1 MDFQEDF
8 YIPPVEQKPTV
19 MSEEEAS
26 DQAFYTAATSSPNPI
41 EDYATVYS
49 ELSQRGKSQ
58 MYDNAVKRWE
68 EEQDVGLKQVV
79 SKIITDQN
87 MPMEQKQDVLRQ
99 YAVGGYVSKDLR
111 DKYIETVAS
120 TTVDKNISEE
130 KTQRAIVKNLPATLR
145 DIKVKEDQFNVFK
158 GYAGLEEWNKQFG
171 AILKTGANVLNA
183 IPAGI
188 AGLWETVRKRDVLTG
203 QELAG
208 QIMTDFAQMPAN
220 EAEAKYMAILSDKLA
235 LLGVPSRKIAEESL
249 RETGSPRASVVAG
262 VVLDPLNL
270 PIGGIALKTLK
281 FGGKLLKVRPG
292 SPIDIMA
299 KLQPKLA
306 ENVAVGALQDAT
318 EETAKAAGTTKAEIV
333 SEFVLP
339 KALPDT
345 IAEKYPS
352 LHKALQALDIDLEQF
367 FKSNKFDP
375 NVQNVTERRKD
386 LDTVYTLLNE
396 TRTPK
401 YMQSQSYINSLDD
414 VFEGRAV
421 FGKTE
426 GAFYTDSIEALKAAE
441 DIVESYQKSINP
453 GLFKELK
460 IKDEV
465 SGKEFTIEEFKKQP
479 AIQGEGQFSVRLNW
493 EKQYDELALHLFG
506 QDAIKTHFLGFNVSN
521 LARSSLGRW
530 LFPTGRFPEWV
541 EGGALTGAERTGA
554 QARKFIDI
562 IKNKVVNTKNTKELS
577 ALINEADSQGIEFFS
592 PWQIKKRFPNLS
604 SKQVDEVFEAHT
616 YWRRVGHYLHAVEN
630 HNHLI
635 TLNRDGFKFGVY
647 DETRNFDSKLGP
659 VKADFKF
666 ETVDEIPAEVW
677 DIETGAPK
685 SFNWDVSDKTRILDQ
700 SGKQLVQVRRPFPD
714 ADGKIYNY
722 ALVGGKTSLD
732 KLPAQIL
739 PRVPGWSPIKT
750 KGTMFVR
757 ITPKQAVINGKTIT
771 NQDVLRNYSQFVG
784 AAKDGLEAAKLKE
797 HFEKQREYKDYTV
810 DFVPDRDV
818 QYGRVIEEMSAHGNL
833 LHNAMKRGDR
843 LRSLEGPAPIEDR
856 LVTMINTVRSIAKQ
870 NAMRPWENGFIDAFV
885 ASYKPFLKD
894 GEFPAVRT
902 DIVPKGR
909 MNKQE
914 AKEFNNAVRLYEYY
928 AKIKS
933 FESLGDQVWERS
945 LMHIADVLESWKIP
959 ASTARELAKKGNML
973 VSVPTQIAS
982 TMFIHLNPIKQWIIQ
997 PAQLLEMYA
1006 IFPKTALQ
1014 RLVDLGGIRIALA
1027 SEAPILKGKG
1037 GLFYDTAKKMVPG
1050 MSKKEFD
1057 DTIKAIKESGIL
1069 ESVDYN
1075 VLVHGMYKD
1084 VSRGFEETSWQ
1095 AAMNNT
1101 KAAVGFIPKVSRSV
1115 GFDFAEINNRLGLWL
1130 IVKDIWKER
1139 NPGKNWN
1146 TPENIAY
1153 ISRESLKL
1161 SGAMNRAGSLPYQSG
1176 AMSVLFQFAAISHK
1190 LTMNML
1196 QDNATMLTGAQ
1207 RARLAATRALLWGTK
1222 YGVLGGAAAYYFI
1235 DRSDNPVVQ
1244 EQAEVF
1250 KRGLADR
1257 AFNKLMEAITGTPG
1271 DIAISPGLSPYG
1283 QYGAGL
1289 PYVDVY
1295 FEMLKMF
1302 DDKPAGPR
1310 FPAFGAAGT
1319 VMDAIGRMQ
1328 SWSITKDV
1336 THESFGKMVWEAAK
1350 VASSMN
1356 NWAKGQLMLST
1367 KEKMTKLGNNLGLEF
1382 TASEAYAQML
1392 GFTTYKEQAL
1402 WDSATFM
1409 TEYKDRNKQMATQ
1422 IHQWM
1427 INQLKE
1433 TGKEDFETKID
1444 LLLSF
1449 TSMLKDDK
1457 NWTDQDI
1464 RDVTQQVF
1472 EMDKQSF
1479 KDVKTSV
1486 FMTLLKARS
1495 DKNAEELKAAENKL
1509 RPMLDENSK
1518 ELLDVLD
1525 GKKDL

>member
-1 MDFQEDF
+1 MDLQEEF
-8 YIPPVEQKPTV
+8 YVPPVDQKPTV

-49 ELSQRGKSQ
+49 ELSQRGNSQ

-68 EEQDVGLKQVV
+68 TEQDASIKQIV
-79 SKIITDQN
+79 SSVISDATMPIDQKR
-87 MPMEQKQDVLRQ
+87 QVLRE

-120 TTVDKNISEE
+120 TVVDKNISEQ
-130 KTQRAIVKNLPATLR
+130 KTQQAIVKNLPSTLR
-145 DIKVKEDQFNVFK
+145 DVKVKEEQFNVFK

-171 AILKTGANVLNA
+171 AILKTGANVLSA

-188 AGLWETVRKRDVLTG
+188 AGLWESIRKKDVLAG

-208 QIMTDFAQMPAN
+208 QIMNDFAQMPAN

-235 LLGVPSRKIAEESL
+235 LLGVPSQKIAEMSL
-249 RETGSPRASVVAG
+249 RQTGDPQKSVVAG

-270 PIGGIALKTLK
+270 PIGGLALKTLK

-292 SPIDIMA
+292 SPMDIMA
-299 KLQPKLA
+299 KLNPKLS
-306 ENVAVGALQDAT
+306 ESVAMGALQDAT

-339 KALPDT
+339 KALPDSVV
-345 IAEKYPS
+345 EKYPS
-352 LHKALQALDIDLEQF
+352 LHKSIQAMDVDLEQF
-367 FKSNKFDP
+367 FKANKFDP
-375 NVQNVTERRKD
+375 NVQNVTERRQD
-386 LDTVYTLLNE
+386 LDAVYTLLNE

-401 YMQSQSYINSLDD
+401 YMQAQSYINSLDD
-414 VFEGRAV
+414 TFEGRAV
-421 FGKTE
+421 FGKSE
-426 GAFYTDSIEALKAAE
+426 GAFYTESIDALKAAE
-441 DIVESYQKSINP
+441 DIAESYQKSINP

-465 SGKEFTIEEFKKQP
+465 AGTEYTLDEFKKLPNRQD
-479 AIQGEGQFSVRLNW
+479 GQFSVRLNW
-493 EKQYDELALHLFG
+493 EKQYDELALNLFG
-506 QDAIKTHFLGFNVSN
+506 PDAVTTHFLGMDVSG

-541 EGGALTGAERTGA
+541 EAGALTGAERTGA

-562 IKNKVVNTKNTKELS
+562 IKNKVVATKNTKELS
-577 ALINEADSQGIEFFS
+577 ALINEADAKGIEFFY
-592 PWQIKKRFPNLS
+592 PWQIKKKFPNL
-604 SKQVDEVFEAHT
+604 KQKEVDEVFEAHT

-635 TLNRDGFKFGVY
+635 TLNREGFKVGIY
-647 DETRNFDSKLGP
+647 DESSNFNSKIGA
-659 VKADFKF
+659 VNAEFRF
-666 ETVDEIPAEVW
+666 GSVEEIPDQVW
-677 DIETGAPK
+677 DIETQAPK
-685 SFNWDVSDKTRILDQ
+685 AFKWDVSDKERILDE
-700 SGKQLVQVRRPFPD
+700 SGKQLVALRRP
-714 ADGKIYNY
+714 ATGTDGQIYEY
-722 ALVGGKTSLD
+722 ALVGAKHKID
-732 KLPAQIL
+732 KLPAEIL

-750 KGTMFVR
+750 KGNLFVR
-757 ITPKQAVINGKTIT
+757 ITPKELIVNGRRIT
-771 NQDVLRNYSQFVG
+771 NPERLRNYSQIVG

-797 HFEKQREYKDYTV
+797 HFESQSEYKNYTV
-810 DFVPDRDV
+810 DAIPDRDV

-833 LHNAMKRGDR
+833 LHNAMQRGDR

-856 LVTMINTVRSIAKQ
+856 LVTMINTVRSVAKQ
-870 NAMRPWENGFIDAFV
+870 NALRPWENSFIDSFV
-885 ASYKPFLKD
+885 ASYKPYLKT
-894 GEFPAVRT
+894 GEFPTART
-902 DIVPKGR
+902 DIVPKSR
-909 MNKQE
+909 MNKEE
-914 AKEFNNAVRLYEYY
+914 AADFNNAVRLYEYY

-945 LMHIADVLESWKIP
+945 LMHISDMLESWKIP
-959 ASTARELAKKGNML
+959 AGAARELAKKGNLL

-982 TMFIHLNPIKQWIIQ
+982 TMFIHLNPIKQWIVQ

-1037 GLFYDTAKKMVPG
+1037 TLFYETARKMVPG

-1057 DTIKAIKESGIL
+1057 ETISAIKQSGIL

-1075 VLVHGMYKD
+1075 MLVHGMYKD
-1084 VSRGFEETSWQ
+1084 VSRGFEETSWE

-1101 KAAVGFIPKVSRSV
+1101 KATVGFIPKVSRSV

-1146 TPENIAY
+1146 TPETVAY

-1161 SGAMNRAGSLPYQSG
+1161 SGAMNRAGALPYQSG
-1176 AMSVLFQFAAISHK
+1176 ALSVLFQFAAISHK

-1196 QDNATMLTGAQ
+1196 QDNATLLTGAQ
-1207 RARLAATRALLWGTK
+1207 RARLAATRSLLWGTK

-1235 DRSDNPVVQ
+1235 DRSDNPVIQ
-1244 EQAEVF
+1244 ENAEIF

-1257 AFNKLMEAITGTPG
+1257 AFNKLMESLTGTPG

-1295 FEMLKMF
+1295 FELMKMM

-1310 FPAFGAAGT
+1310 FPAVGAAGT
-1319 VMDAIGRMQ
+1319 VMDSISKMQ
-1328 SWSITKDV
+1328 SWFITKDI
-1336 THESFGKMVWEAAK
+1336 THESFGKAVWEAAK

-1367 KEKMTKLGNNLGLEF
+1367 KNKITKLGNNLGLEF

-1427 INQLKE
+1427 TNQIKE
-1433 TGKEDFETKID
+1433 TGREDFETKLD

-1464 RDVTQQVF
+1464 RDVTQQIF
-1472 EMDKQSF
+1472 DMDKQSF

-1486 FMTLLKARS
+1486 FMSLLKARS
-1495 DKNAEELKAAENKL
+1495 DKNAEELKAAESKL
-1509 RPMLDENSK
+1509 RPMLDNNSK
-1518 ELLDVLD
+1518 ELLDILD
-1525 GKKDL
+1525 GKKDM